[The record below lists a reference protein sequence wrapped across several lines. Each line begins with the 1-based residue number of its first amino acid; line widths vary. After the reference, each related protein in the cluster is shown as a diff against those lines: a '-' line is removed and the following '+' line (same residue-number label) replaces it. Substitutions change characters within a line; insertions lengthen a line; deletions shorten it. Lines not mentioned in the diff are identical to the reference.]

1 MAPPRVPCSTPPM
14 RRCTMPSVS
23 PEVGST
29 RRSRSTPPPLFKPG
43 VEPLY
48 TLTRRTLRFF
58 TLALFTA
65 LLALAGCQT
74 APPKGLS
81 AAQIAVLKQQGFE
94 LTDEGWAFGLSGKV
108 LFGSDVESLNSQ
120 STEIVQR
127 IGKAL
132 LGVGIERVRV
142 DGHTDASGK
151 ETYNQQLSLR
161 RAKSV
166 RNVLTAVGM
175 KEENI
180 KLQGLGSTEP
190 VASNDTAAGRTEN
203 RRVSIVVIAD

>member
-1 MAPPRVPCSTPPM
+1 MFKLPVR
-14 RRCTMPSVS
+14 
-23 PEVGST
+23 
-29 RRSRSTPPPLFKPG
+29 LFSA
-43 VEPLY
+43 VL
-48 TLTRRTLRFF
+48 LM
-58 TLALFTA
+58 A
-65 LLALAGCQT
+65 LLALTGCQT
-74 APPKGLS
+74 APQKGLTP
-81 AAQIAVLKQQGFE
+81 AQVAVLKQQGFE
-94 LTDEGWAFGLSGKV
+94 LTDEGWEFGLSGKV
-108 LFGSDVESLNSQ
+108 LFGSDVESLNAP

-166 RNVLTAVGM
+166 AHVLAGVGM
-175 KEENI
+175 KEENVQ
-180 KLQGLGSTEP
+180 LRGLGSSEP
-190 VASNDTAAGRTEN
+190 VASNATAAGRTEN

>member
-1 MAPPRVPCSTPPM
+1 LFSTA
-14 RRCTMPSVS
+14 RF
-23 PEVGST
+23 
-29 RRSRSTPPPLFKPG
+29 LFI
-43 VEPLY
+43 
-48 TLTRRTLRFF
+48 TLLVAM
-58 TLALFTA
+58 LALS
-65 LLALAGCQT
+65 GCQT
-74 APPKGLS
+74 PPPKGLTP
-81 AAQIAVLKQQGFE
+81 AQIAVLKQQGFE

-108 LFGSDVESLNSQ
+108 LFGSDVESLNAP

-166 RNVLTAVGM
+166 AQVLVGVGM
-175 KEENI
+175 KEENVQ
-180 KLQGLGSTEP
+180 LRGLGSSEP
-190 VASNDTAAGRTEN
+190 VASNTTAAGRTEN

>member
-1 MAPPRVPCSTPPM
+1 
-14 RRCTMPSVS
+14 MPTLSI
-23 PEVGST
+23 
-29 RRSRSTPPPLFKPG
+29 RSFYAVLLLA
-43 VEPLY
+43 V
-48 TLTRRTLRFF
+48 
-58 TLALFTA
+58 LALS
-65 LLALAGCQT
+65 GCQT

-81 AAQIAVLKQQGFE
+81 PAQVAVLKQQGFE
-94 LTDEGWAFGLSGKV
+94 LTDEGWEFGLSGKV
-108 LFGSDVESLNSQ
+108 LFGSDVESLNPQ
-120 STEIVQR
+120 STEIVER

-166 RNVLTAVGM
+166 ANVLGTVGM
-175 KEENI
+175 KQENI
-180 KLQGLGSTEP
+180 QLQGLGSSEP

-203 RRVSIVVIAD
+203 RRVAIVVSAD

>member
-1 MAPPRVPCSTPPM
+1 M
-14 RRCTMPSVS
+14 
-23 PEVGST
+23 G
-29 RRSRSTPPPLFKPG
+29 
-43 VEPLY
+43 
-48 TLTRRTLRFF
+48 
-58 TLALFTA
+58 
-65 LLALAGCQT
+65 LLALTGCQT
-74 APPKGLS
+74 APQKGLTP
-81 AAQIAVLKQQGFE
+81 AQIAVLKQQGFE

-108 LFGSDVESLNSQ
+108 LFGSDVESLNTQ

-151 ETYNQQLSLR
+151 ESYNQQLSLR

-166 RNVLTAVGM
+166 GNVLMAAGM
-175 KEENI
+175 KEQNI
-180 KLQGLGSTEP
+180 KLQGLGSKEP